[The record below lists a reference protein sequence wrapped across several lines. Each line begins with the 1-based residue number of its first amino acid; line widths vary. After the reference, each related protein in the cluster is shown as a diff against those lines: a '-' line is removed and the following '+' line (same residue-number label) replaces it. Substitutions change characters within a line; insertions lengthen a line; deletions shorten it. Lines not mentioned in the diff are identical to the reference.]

1 MIDEAPIPPFERI
14 TESLNHA
21 GSLSDP
27 SEAHGLLCG
36 LLCADNAIGSE
47 VWLKQIMSSAAEGRV
62 LAREDRDTLLG
73 LFASTSQ
80 QLDEPGLGFT
90 LLLPDDET
98 PLSVRADLL
107 GHWCQGFMFGLGLG
121 GVQGGPKTPD
131 EVREFLDDLSAISQ
145 AGFDADEAGDE
156 DELAYTEIIEYVRIG
171 VLLVNEILQPH
182 SAPTRPPRL
191 H

>member
-36 LLCADNAIGSE
+36 LLCADNALGSD
-47 VWLKQIMSSAAEGRV
+47 VWLKQIMSSAVEGRV
-62 LAREDRDTLLG
+62 LAREDRDTLLE
-73 LFASTSQ
+73 LFASTSR
-80 QLDEPGLGFT
+80 QL
-90 LLLPDDET
+90 
-98 PLSVRADLL
+98 
-107 GHWCQGFMFGLGLG
+107 
-121 GVQGGPKTPD
+121 
-131 EVREFLDDLSAISQ
+131 
-145 AGFDADEAGDE
+145 